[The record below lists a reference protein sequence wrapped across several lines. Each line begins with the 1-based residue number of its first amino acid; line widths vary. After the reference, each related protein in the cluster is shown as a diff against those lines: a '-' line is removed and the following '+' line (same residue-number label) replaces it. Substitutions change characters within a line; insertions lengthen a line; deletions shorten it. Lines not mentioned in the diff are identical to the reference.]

1 MDCSEKVLR
10 WEKYHEAIRL
20 ILSDLDDIFRTRCWY
35 DAKWQYHEKIYQPDE
50 ETPYLT
56 KLAGFLKTAHDFS
69 KKHLDE
75 LNEQLNEEYQQA
87 LNAEISFEAW
97 RRNLCP
103 QVIKN
108 IPCNSFN
115 RFENYDEIASFL
127 TENIISFQ
135 DTQNAVQL
143 CQLSKINAA

>member
-10 WEKYHEAIRL
+10 WEKYHEAISL
-20 ILSDLDDIFRTRCWY
+20 ILSDLDDIFRTLCWY
-35 DAKWQYHEKIYQPDE
+35 DKKLKYHEKFYQPDE
-50 ETPYLT
+50 ETPYL
-56 KLAGFLKTAHDFS
+56 KKFAGLLKTAHNFS

-75 LNEQLNEEYQQA
+75 LNEQLNKEYQQA

-103 QVIKN
+103 QVMKN
-108 IPCNSFN
+108 ISVNSFN

-127 TENIISFQ
+127 NKNVISFQ
-135 DTQNAVQL
+135 NTQKAVQL
-143 CQLSKINAA
+143 WQLSKINAA